1 MDKKDLA
8 YNDYVK
14 GMKYKDIALK
24 YEVSESAVKSWA
36 SRHWKKKKDA
46 TKEKKKLQPTK
57 DKLQPKKPR
66 GAPKGSKNALG
77 NKGGGAP
84 LGNKNNYKHGI
95 YENIYWDT
103 ISDEEME
110 MIQDMHYE
118 EERMLQ
124 EQIALLTIRER
135 RLMITINEK
144 KNTKGGLALD
154 SVVSR
159 SLKIE
164 GNIIKGEEQKQTE
177 TTTKTISTFEV
188 IQRLEAEL
196 TRVQARKTKC
206 IEALSKLRL
215 ERLKLNPDEDE
226 YEDDGFLEALKGT
239 ISEVWDDDEE
249 I

>member
-1 MDKKDLA
+1 MSNVDKKDLA

-46 TKEKKKLQPTK
+46 TKEKKQLQPTK

-84 LGNKNNYKHGI
+84 LGNKNNYKHGL
-95 YENIYWDT
+95 YETVYWDT
-103 ISDEEME
+103 LDDEEME
-110 MIQDMHYE
+110 MIESMHYE
-118 EERMLQ
+118 EERLLQ
-124 EQIALLTIRER
+124 EQIALMSVRER
-135 RLMITINEK
+135 RLMKSIQEK

-154 SVVSR
+154 SVISR
-159 SLKIE
+159 SLEIK
-164 GNIIKGEEQKQTE
+164 GNIIKGEKQKQTE

-188 IQRLEAEL
+188 IQKLESEL
-196 TRVQARKTKC
+196 TRVQARKTRC
-206 IEALSKLRL
+206 IEALSKIRL
-215 ERLKLNPDEDE
+215 EKQKLESDTENEIADLLRGLV
-226 YEDDGFLEALKGT
+226 DDLN
-239 ISEVWDDDEE
+239 
-249 I
+249 